1 MRRAVSKHKGQTRRL
16 EDQKEP
22 EKIATKITH
31 GEQSFK
37 LRLNSGYSS
46 LGTKGVS
53 QEMQGDQ
60 GGSSFLSSL
69 GKDGR
74 SW

>member
-1 MRRAVSKHKGQTRRL
+1 MKVVSKHKDQTRRL
-16 EDQKEP
+16 EDQKKP
-22 EKIATKITH
+22 EKIGTKITR

-53 QEMQGDQ
+53 QDMQGDQ
-60 GGSSFLSSL
+60 GESSFLSSL

-74 SW
+74 SR